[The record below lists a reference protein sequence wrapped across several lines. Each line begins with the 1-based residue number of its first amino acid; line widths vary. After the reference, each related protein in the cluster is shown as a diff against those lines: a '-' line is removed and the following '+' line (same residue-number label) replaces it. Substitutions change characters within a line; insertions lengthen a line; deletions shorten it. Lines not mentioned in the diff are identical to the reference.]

1 MQPTFSVWPLVAG
14 QLVKVGMWPAILGE
28 DVGSGYVHVYMQQ
41 PMTRLVV
48 AKTAVTSSEH
58 LPVPQDFDVLPYVIA
73 KEALTH
79 ENDELRVCC
88 AEANRNLE
96 LVLAEYESIER
107 QLLAQS
113 DYGNEIEY
121 TLKLAQAN
129 HETEVPNLYCTTKG
143 KGQYARRGPITAMT
157 LLKLLRVSS
166 GMCFTIYG
174 HSARRPMRYGCLL
187 VVHFVDTVVAKSIVF
202 TVSRLLAN
210 V

>member
-1 MQPTFSVWPLVAG
+1 
-14 QLVKVGMWPAILGE
+14 MWPAILGE

-129 HETEVPNLYCTTKG
+129 HEREI
-143 KGQYARRGPITAMT
+143 RE
-157 LLKLLRVSS
+157 LKLHHERELRTEGTDHCNDPLETAKSNS
-166 GMCFTIYG
+166 AMCFTIYG